1 MAMQPIAMISETTPS
16 IYEEPYLRRD
26 QSRETTPGDEAHL
39 EESPATW
46 KSVKISL
53 WSNTCTHDEI
63 MLT

>member
-53 WSNTCTHDEI
+53 
-63 MLT
+63 